1 MTKQSLSEGDQI
13 SHYRLMSRLGAGGM
27 GEVYLAEDTRLTRKV
42 ALKLLPAEFTREPD
56 RVRRFELEARAAS
69 ALNHP
74 NILTIFDIGK
84 IDDIHYI
91 TTEYIE
97 GLTLRHHLQ
106 ESPKMKSGDAVD
118 VALQVAV
125 ALQAAHTGGIIH
137 RDIKPENIMLRPDG
151 YVKVLDF
158 GLAKLTEHHTSQF
171 DTQAPTA
178 LHAGTSP
185 GTVMGTVH
193 YMSPEQARGLDVDS
207 RSDIFSLGVVLYEMI
222 AGCQPFTGATPSD
235 VIASI
240 LREKPVPLTECASG
254 VSKEIEAIVS
264 KALHKECEKRYQ
276 TMVGLIADLKTIK
289 QRMEFEEINQ
299 SGVTGLAATASN
311 EEDSAFKVTKEQ
323 TRVYGR
329 STRAITTRRPRSRK
343 AIDSLAVLPLLNA
356 SNDPNNEYLSD
367 GITESIINS
376 LSQLPRLRVV
386 PRSTV
391 FRYKGLEVDPQ
402 EVGRELGVRAVF
414 TGRAVQVGDTLVIR
428 AELIDIAQESQ
439 VWGEQYR
446 RKIKNIF
453 ELQEEIACE
462 ISDHLRIKITGEER
476 KRLVKRYTDNTEA
489 YQLYLKGRYYTGK
502 RTEDWI
508 RKGIEH
514 FQQAI
519 EVDPNYALAY
529 AGMADSYSFLASSTG
544 GWAPHDSFP
553 KAKAAALKALEI
565 DDGLAEAH
573 TSLGFFRLLYDWN
586 FPEAEREFKRAIE
599 LNPNYAN
606 AHDGYGFYLKA
617 MGRHEEAVREC
628 LKSQQLDPLSLF
640 ATVSLGWAYYF
651 ARRFDKAI
659 NQCQKALDMDPNF
672 YFAYWNMGLSLLH
685 NGQAGEGMA
694 ALSKG
699 VARSGGG
706 LSFYAHFGY
715 ACAVA
720 GRHDEARRVL
730 AEMERLSENSYVS
743 SYYFAIIYIG
753 LGEIDRAFEW
763 MARVCEE
770 RAGFLAFLKVEPVL
784 DPLRSDARFNNLLR
798 RVGLE

>member
-1 MTKQSLSEGDQI
+1 MTKQSISEGDQI

-84 IDDIHYI
+84 IGDVHYI

-97 GLTLRHHLQ
+97 GVTLRHILQ
-106 ESPKMKSGDAVD
+106 ETPKMKPGCALD
-118 VALQVAV
+118 VAIQVAI
-125 ALQAAHTGGIIH
+125 ALQAAHNGGIIH

-158 GLAKLTEHHTSQF
+158 GLAKLTEQSVSQF
-171 DTQAPTA
+171 NTQAPTA

-193 YMSPEQARGLDVDS
+193 YMSPEQARGLDVDN
-207 RSDIFSLGVVLYEMI
+207 RSDIFSLGIVLYEMI
-222 AGCQPFTGATPSD
+222 AGCQPFTGPTPSD
-235 VIASI
+235 VIAAI
-240 LREKPVPLTECASG
+240 LREKHVPLKEHAS
-254 VSKEIEAIVS
+254 VPKEIEAIVT
-264 KALHKECEKRYQ
+264 KALHKESGKRYQ
-276 TMVGLIADLKTIK
+276 TIAGLVADLRTVK
-289 QRMEFEEINQ
+289 QRIDYEEINQ
-299 SGVTGLAATASN
+299 SGVTGTAAAASN
-311 EEDSAFKVTKEQ
+311 DEDSAFKVTKEQ
-323 TRVYGR
+323 TRVYDR
-329 STRAITTRRPRSRK
+329 STRSTTTRRSRSRK
-343 AIDSLAVLPLLNA
+343 AIDSLAVLPLINA

-376 LSQLPRLRVV
+376 LTQLPRLRVV

-391 FRYKGLEVDPQ
+391 FRYKGVEVDPQ
-402 EVGRELGVRAVF
+402 EVGRELGVRAVL

-428 AELIDIAQESQ
+428 TELIDIALESQ
-439 VWGEQYR
+439 IWGEQYR

-453 ELQEEIACE
+453 VLQEEIASE

-476 KRLVKRYTDNTEA
+476 KRLVKRYTDNIEA

-502 RTEDWI
+502 RTEEWI
-508 RKGIEH
+508 RKGIDH
-514 FQQAI
+514 YQQAI
-519 EVDPNYALAY
+519 ELDPNYALAY

-586 FPEAEREFKRAIE
+586 FSEAEREFKRAIE

-640 ATVSLGWAYYF
+640 ATVSLGWAFYF
-651 ARRFDKAI
+651 ARDFDKAI
-659 NQCQKALDMDPNF
+659 SQCQKALDMDPNF
-672 YFAYWNMGLSLLH
+672 YFAYWNMGLSLVH
-685 NGQAGEGMA
+685 SGQPGEGMA

-720 GRHDEARRVL
+720 GQHDEARRVL
-730 AEMERLSENSYVS
+730 AEIEKLAENSYVS
-743 SYYFAIIYIG
+743 SYYPAIIHIG
-753 LGEIDRAFEW
+753 LGEIDRAFDW
-763 MARVCEE
+763 LYRVCEE

-784 DPLRSDARFNNLLR
+784 DPLRSDARFNDLMK

>member
-1 MTKQSLSEGDQI
+1 MTTQSISEGDQI
-13 SHYRLMSRLGAGGM
+13 SHYRIISRIGAGGM

-56 RVRRFELEARAAS
+56 RIRRFEQEARAAS

-74 NILTIFDIGK
+74 NILTIFDIGRHS
-84 IDDIHYI
+84 DFHYI

-97 GLTLRHHLQ
+97 GLTLRLRLQ
-106 ESPKMKSGDAVD
+106 ESPRMNPADALD
-118 VALQVAV
+118 VATQVAI
-125 ALQAAHTGGIIH
+125 ALQAAHQGGIIH

-151 YVKVLDF
+151 YIKVLDF
-158 GLAKLTEHHTSQF
+158 GLAKLTERHADGF
-171 DTQAPTA
+171 NTQAPTVVRA
-178 LHAGTSP
+178 ETMP
-185 GTVMGTVH
+185 GTVMGTVN
-193 YMSPEQARGLDVDS
+193 YMSPEQARGLEVDH

-222 AGCQPFTGATPSD
+222 AGCQPFAGATPSD

-240 LREKPVPLTECASG
+240 LREEPKALTKCVAGIPE
-254 VSKEIEAIVS
+254 EIEAIVC
-264 KALHKECEKRYQ
+264 KALHKERRRRYQ
-276 TMVGLIADLKTIK
+276 KIDGLIADLKTIK
-289 QRMEFEEINQ
+289 QRIEFEEISQ
-299 SGVTGLAATASN
+299 SGVTKVATASN

-323 TRVYGR
+323 TRAYGQAARATAVKR
-329 STRAITTRRPRSRK
+329 SRSRK
-343 AIDSLAVLPLLNA
+343 AIDSLAVLPLINA
-356 SNDPNNEYLSD
+356 SKDPNTEYISD
-367 GITESIINS
+367 GITETIINC
-376 LSQLPRLRVV
+376 LTQLPKLRVV

-391 FRYKGLEVDPQ
+391 FRYKGVEVDPQ

-414 TGRAVQVGDTLVIR
+414 TGRAVQIRDTLVIR
-428 AELIDIAQESQ
+428 VELIDIAQHSQ
-439 VWGEQYR
+439 IWGEQYR
-446 RKIKNIF
+446 RKMKDIF

-502 RTEDWI
+502 RTEEWI
-508 RKGIEH
+508 RKGIDH

-529 AGMADSYSFLASSTG
+529 AGMADSYAFLASSTG
-544 GWAPHDSFP
+544 GWAPRDSFP

-565 DDGLAEAH
+565 DDELAEAH

-586 FPEAEREFKRAIE
+586 FTEAEREFKRAIE

-628 LKSQQLDPLSLF
+628 QMSQQLDPLSLF
-640 ATVSLGWAYYF
+640 ATVSIGWAHYF
-651 ARRFDKAI
+651 ARRFDKSI
-659 NQCQKALDMDPNF
+659 SQCQKALDMDPNF
-672 YFAYWNMGLSLLH
+672 YFAYWNMGLSLVH
-685 NGQAGEGMA
+685 SGRAVEGVA

-720 GRHDEARRVL
+720 GKKKEAQRVL
-730 AEMERLSENSYVS
+730 AELEKLAENSYVS
-743 SYYFAIIYIG
+743 SYYFAVIHIG
-753 LGEIDRAFEW
+753 LGEMDKALERLDRA
-763 MARVCEE
+763 CEE

-784 DPLRSDARFNNLLR
+784 DPLRSDARFDEIMR
-798 RVGLE
+798 RIGLE